1 MKFGGKRNISYFC
14 KMKKILL
21 TITVCLAISG
31 ILSAK
36 IGNPIVNTM
45 YSADPSARVFGDT
58 LWVYPSHDRDD
69 ALSFSMEDYHVY
81 STTDMEHWH
90 DHGVIFNP
98 LKQTTWAKSQAWAPD
113 CVFRNG
119 RYYLYY
125 PTDKKHIGVA
135 VSDTPY
141 GPFADPI
148 GHPLL
153 SIDSPG
159 VVCDRDFIDPCV
171 FIDDDGQA
179 YLFVGQNTVCCV
191 RLNEDMVSYDGE
203 VSIIQGAEG
212 FFEAVWVHKRNGTYY
227 MSYSTSPFS
236 GKQPQ
241 IAYCTSNNPLGPY
254 KYQGIVLDSVNS
266 GTNHHSIVNYK
277 GQDYLFYHTADISR
291 NLNLGYHCGVRR
303 NICCDS
309 LFYNEDGTIAKVRP
323 TLDSAR
329 VRLEGVAPTRK
340 MALVEASVR
349 QVNIKEKEYVLGKDF
364 SRCALQA
371 LIDECS
377 AKGGGKVTVPSGT
390 FVMDGPIEMRDDVC
404 LHLLDGAQL
413 VFTSSPD
420 AYLPAVLSRWEGT
433 ELYGRSSMIHAHG
446 CRNFAITGEGNAVID
461 ANGGI
466 MARWGMPVGT
476 DDFVENIH
484 GTHGVTPEKE
494 DVDRLRQM
502 GEELTPVSERVFGKG
517 THLRPC
523 AMEFNRC
530 SQVLIE
536 GITLKNSPFW
546 CIHPLYCEDV
556 TVRNVIIDSHFPNN
570 DGCDPESSKRVLI
583 ENCRFQTGDDAVAIK
598 SGRDADGRRVGI
610 PSENIV
616 IKDCSFRSK
625 CNGLCI
631 GSEMSGG
638 VRNVFMRNIDIGN
651 VKNALLFKSN
661 LDRGGYIENV
671 FVENVSIDSVA
682 GAVLRFE
689 TNYFGYRGG
698 NCPARYSDFV
708 INNVSAKSSQA
719 YAIYYDGNEAEPI
732 RNISVQNFS
741 VDKAL
746 HPHYLYKTRNCT
758 FTDCSVNGKG
768 IDKSPAEDTERR
780 SCDVW

>member
-1 MKFGGKRNISYFC
+1 
-14 KMKKILL
+14 MKKELL
-21 TITVCLAISG
+21 TLTICIAFSVM
-31 ILSAK
+31 LSAK

-81 STTDMEHWH
+81 STTDMEHWQ

-98 LKQTTWAKSQAWAPD
+98 LTQTTWAKSQAWAPD

-148 GHPLL
+148 GRPLL

-179 YLFVGQNTVCCV
+179 YLFAGQNTVCCV

-203 VSIIQGAEG
+203 VNIIQGAEG
-212 FFEAVWVHKRNGTYY
+212 FFEAVWVHKRNGVYY

-241 IAYCTSNNPLGPY
+241 IAYCTSRNPLGPY
-254 KYQGIVLDSVNS
+254 EYQGIVLDSVNS
-266 GTNHHSIVNYK
+266 GTNHHSIVSYK

-291 NLNLGYHCGVRR
+291 NLNPGYHCGVRR

-329 VRLEGVAPTRK
+329 VRMEGVDPIRK

-349 QVNIKEKEYVLGKDF
+349 QVNIKDREYVLGKDD
-364 SRCALQA
+364 SRRALQS

-377 AKGGGKVTVPSGT
+377 ANGGGKVTVPRG
-390 FVMDGPIEMRDDVC
+390 VHKMDGPIEMRDDVC
-404 LHLLDGAQL
+404 LHLLDGSRL
-413 VFTSSPD
+413 LFTSDPD

-446 CRNFAITGEGNAVID
+446 CRNFAVTGEGNAVID

-466 MARWGMPVGT
+466 MARWGMPIGS

-494 DVDRLRQM
+494 DVDRLRKM
-502 GEELTPVSERVFGKG
+502 GEELAPVVKRIFGKG
-517 THLRPC
+517 TRLRPC
-523 AMEFNRC
+523 AMEFNGC

-556 TVRNVIIDSHFPNN
+556 TVRNVLIDSHFPNN
-570 DGCDPESSKRVLI
+570 DGCDPESSRRVLI
-583 ENCRFQTGDDAVAIK
+583 ENCQFQTGDDAVAIK

-661 LDRGGYIENV
+661 LDRGGYIEKV

-708 INNVSAKSSQA
+708 INNIKAKSSQA
-719 YAIYYDGNEAEPI
+719 YAIYYDGNDAEPI
-732 RNISVQNFS
+732 RNISVTGFS
-741 VDKAL
+741 VAKAL

-758 FTDCSVNGKG
+758 FIDCSVNGEQ
-768 IDKSPAEDTERR
+768 IEECPAEDLQRR

>member
-1 MKFGGKRNISYFC
+1 
-14 KMKKILL
+14 
-21 TITVCLAISG
+21 
-31 ILSAK
+31 
-36 IGNPIVNTM
+36 
-45 YSADPSARVFGDT
+45 
-58 LWVYPSHDRDD
+58 
-69 ALSFSMEDYHVY
+69 
-81 STTDMEHWH
+81 
-90 DHGVIFNP
+90 
-98 LKQTTWAKSQAWAPD
+98 
-113 CVFRNG
+113 
-119 RYYLYY
+119 
-125 PTDKKHIGVA
+125 
-135 VSDTPY
+135 
-141 GPFADPI
+141 
-148 GHPLL
+148 
-153 SIDSPG
+153 
-159 VVCDRDFIDPCV
+159 
-171 FIDDDGQA
+171 
-179 YLFVGQNTVCCV
+179 
-191 RLNEDMVSYDGE
+191 
-203 VSIIQGAEG
+203 
-212 FFEAVWVHKRNGTYY
+212 
-227 MSYSTSPFS
+227 
-236 GKQPQ
+236 
-241 IAYCTSNNPLGPY
+241 
-254 KYQGIVLDSVNS
+254 
-266 GTNHHSIVNYK
+266 
-277 GQDYLFYHTADISR
+277 
-291 NLNLGYHCGVRR
+291 
-303 NICCDS
+303 
-309 LFYNEDGTIAKVRP
+309 
-323 TLDSAR
+323 
-329 VRLEGVAPTRK
+329 
-340 MALVEASVR
+340 
-349 QVNIKEKEYVLGKDF
+349 
-364 SRCALQA
+364 
-371 LIDECS
+371 
-377 AKGGGKVTVPSGT
+377 
-390 FVMDGPIEMRDDVC
+390 
-404 LHLLDGAQL
+404 
-413 VFTSSPD
+413 
-420 AYLPAVLSRWEGT
+420 
-433 ELYGRSSMIHAHG
+433 
-446 CRNFAITGEGNAVID
+446 
-461 ANGGI
+461 
-466 MARWGMPVGT
+466 
-476 DDFVENIH
+476 
-484 GTHGVTPEKE
+484 
-494 DVDRLRQM
+494 
-502 GEELTPVSERVFGKG
+502 
-517 THLRPC
+517 
-523 AMEFNRC
+523 MEFNRC

-698 NCPARYSDFV
+698 NFPARYSDFV

-732 RNISVQNFS
+732 RNISVTGFS